1 MDGKLTALVKNTPHS
16 LDCISNTQNNPRSN
30 RGTKFE
36 LPRGLERK
44 LLRVRYVNMY
54 YYLK

>member
-1 MDGKLTALVKNTPHS
+1 MDGKLTALVKDTPHS

-44 LLRVRYVNMY
+44 YKKALF
-54 YYLK
+54 